1 MPCGREAAAEQS
13 TAAVDGRGGDG
24 APTAC
29 TLPSSPSQ
37 QSLTPMH
44 GGAREPGL
52 SLWTPGA
59 SARPE
64 PQQAPRRRPH
74 VCNLLARPA
83 ASGHPKRPPSPTR
96 PQQAPVSAVAVDPHG
111 DEVGCTLATSPLS
124 SRPESPPTQPA
135 PRQHGTFYHCCAG
148 RAREGEFSDVVREL
162 GETARDVDWLRDTS
176 HDLTDEGFVAEICEE
191 AEAGLVAFAII
202 GGPCETHSP
211 ARAKV
216 LRPLLEPEG
225 ALVGLTDDER
235 AAVNTVNTIFENMC
249 RFALLV
255 HGSNGGFLFEH
266 PACRTIRG
274 TPFFWRAKS
283 KRASLRHLPCIRA
296 LQQATGAVWV
306 YAPHCFF
313 GAGAQKWSMY
323 LISPEALPFFGPL
336 VSATCVHTS
345 HAEHAFGTDAFGHRR
360 AKGFAAYTPEL
371 SRCLAEGAVAF
382 ANSMQDGSSP
392 PPALA
397 PLGEIAFGP
406 HLHPAV
412 GQAVALAAAR
422 PLRYAS
428 FQRLRAVSPDQRW
441 CQPMPPEADG
451 PPPPPP
457 ADLTWYTGRT
467 TDSEGSDDES
477 LASAPLGWQRPRR
490 SAHRV
495 PEVLALRIAYWM
507 LWLPVAADG
516 GRRSGLLTILRWR
529 DEASQAQSDLRAGRK
544 AKIPEAVTVSP
555 LLKHPYFRDRLMDA
569 RNPADCV
576 VVRRATRHTVHA
588 APHTCCEAVWR
599 LADEVGWREVDPD
612 ILAQWGGGGIESRSR
627 APFVTSLGFH
637 HTGVAVGFA
646 DVDAIM
652 VSDMAAGRLG
662 GPYTFCPPF
671 EPFVN
676 LPRNVVYQRRHK
688 EQSDGSF
695 KEVAKARVTT
705 NGSFSVTGGVAA
717 DGEEVD
723 DASPNAGI
731 PSAERTMS
739 LPTALRHAQ
748 AAACVDAAGDGQQVR
763 GGTYSTDR
771 SNAFSYLMGARGDW
785 WLMGFFWDPPRAS
798 RRQGRAGAV
807 GAMSAEDG
815 RRATAHRR
823 TQEEAGAGADGWSQP
838 DTERDGGFMC
848 SYVCYFGGA
857 HMPQRFGRCAR
868 MARRVSRKRQATF
881 DGGHPLPPSAQ
892 RWQRLRKIA
901 QASGLLPAGPEQLEP
916 SDMQSFI
923 DDHGGSAL
931 TDITGVPVQL
941 QHIELDLSAMTVSG
955 GIPAPLDSRLANHCR
970 IDIQVALELGFDI
983 SPKTQCGDNVVSLG
997 MRICVLADKLDCPP
1011 MKAESLR
1018 ADCARFRRSIPWGV
1032 DREELERFVG
1042 RVGNL
1047 SQAFPS
1053 FLEHLHAGYA
1063 VACAGARSWRAPT
1076 VVRLVAGSHRAVKLE
1091 ALFDHV
1097 AVALRDNTGIPLMHT
1112 RPSLGSET
1120 LVVSTDASREGGMS
1134 GVPTPDEQAD
1144 DGVGGFAFDP
1154 SDAGHVILV
1163 SERWPPAIRQAMAAS
1178 AARREARLALP
1189 PHRCPMPAAEL
1200 FGLWAVAEAV
1210 QELFQR
1216 RFATVVAVGD
1226 CKPAASAVVA
1236 AKSRSSTMRPI
1247 LAAFPF
1253 ETQSY
1258 LGVWVPREYNTS
1270 PDTLSH
1276 PSQLKQL
1283 TDALTA
1289 AGIRWSVAHIP
1300 DLCWDV
1306 LIATAAAAGN

>member
-1 MPCGREAAAEQS
+1 MI
-13 TAAVDGRGGDG
+13 
-24 APTAC
+24 
-29 TLPSSPSQ
+29 
-37 QSLTPMH
+37 
-44 GGAREPGL
+44 
-52 SLWTPGA
+52 
-59 SARPE
+59 
-64 PQQAPRRRPH
+64 
-74 VCNLLARPA
+74 
-83 ASGHPKRPPSPTR
+83 
-96 PQQAPVSAVAVDPHG
+96 
-111 DEVGCTLATSPLS
+111 
-124 SRPESPPTQPA
+124 
-135 PRQHGTFYHCCAG
+135 
-148 RAREGEFSDVVREL
+148 REL
-162 GETARDVDWLRDTS
+162 GERARDVDWLRDPA
-176 HDLTDEGFVAEICEE
+176 HDLTDESFVSELCEE
-191 AEAGLVAFAII
+191 AEAGLVAFALI

-211 ARAKV
+211 ARTRV

-235 AAVNTVNTIFENMC
+235 SAVATVNAIFENLC

-255 HGSNGGFLFEH
+255 HGSNGGFIFEH

-313 GAGAQKWSMY
+313 GAAAQKWSMY
-323 LISPEALPFFGPL
+323 LVSLEALPFFGPL
-336 VSATCVHTS
+336 VSATCTHDS
-345 HAEHAFGTDAFGHRR
+345 HAEHAFGTDAFGHGR

-371 SRCLAEGAVAF
+371 SRCLAAGAVAF
-382 ANSMQDGSSP
+382 ANSMHNGDSL
-392 PPALA
+392 PPALP
-397 PLGEIAFGP
+397 PLGEVAFGSR
-406 HLHPAV
+406 LHPAV
-412 GQAVALAAAR
+412 GQALAHAAAQ

-428 FQRLRAVSPDQRW
+428 FQRLRAVPADQRW
-441 CQPMPPEADG
+441 CQPMPPEADMA
-451 PPPPPP
+451 PPPPPD
-457 ADLTWYTGRT
+457 DLGWYTSRM
-467 TDSEGSDDES
+467 TDSEGSDDET
-477 LASAPLGWQRPRR
+477 LVSAPLGWQRPRR
-490 SAHRV
+490 GPHRI
-495 PEVLALRIAYWM
+495 PEALALRIAYWM

-516 GRRSGLLTILRWR
+516 GRRSGLVTILRWR
-529 DEASQAQSDLRAGRK
+529 DEAAVAQADLRAGRK

-555 LLKHPYFRDRLMDA
+555 LLKHPHFRDRLMDT

-576 VVRRATRHTVHA
+576 VVRRSTRHTLHA
-588 APHTCCEAVWR
+588 APHTSCEAVWR

-612 ILAQWGGGGIESRSR
+612 LLSQWGGGGMESRSR
-627 APFVTSLGFH
+627 APFMTSLGFH

-652 VSDMAAGRLG
+652 TSDMAAGRLG

-688 EQSDGSF
+688 EQADGTF

-705 NGSFSVTGGVAA
+705 NGSFSVLGGLTA

-748 AAACVDAAGDGQQVR
+748 AAACVDSAGDGQQVR
-763 GGTYSTDR
+763 GGVYSTDR
-771 SNAFSYLMGARGDW
+771 SNAFSYLLAARGDW

-798 RRQGRAGAV
+798 RRQGRAGSSAAA
-807 GAMSAEDG
+807 GAADV
-815 RRATAHRR
+815 RCADAHRL
-823 TQEEAGAGADGWSQP
+823 TQEQAGAGADGWSQT
-838 DTERDGGFMC
+838 DAERAGGFMC

-857 HMPQRFGRCAR
+857 HMPQKFGRCGR
-868 MARRVSRKRQATF
+868 MSRRVARKRQATF
-881 DGGHPLPPSAQ
+881 DGGHPLPPSAR
-892 RWQRLRKIA
+892 RWQRIRKIA
-901 QASGLLPAGPEQLEP
+901 QAAGLLPSGPEQLEP

-931 TDITGVPVQL
+931 TDITGIPAEL
-941 QHIELDLSAMTVSG
+941 QHIELDLSAMSVSG
-955 GIPAPLDSRLANHCR
+955 GVPAPLDSRLANHCR

-983 SPKTQCGDNVVSLG
+983 SPKTQCGDKVVSLG
-997 MRICVLADKLDCPP
+997 MRVCVLDDKLDCPP
-1011 MKAESLR
+1011 MKADSLQ
-1018 ADCARFRRSIPWGV
+1018 ADSARFRRSIPWGI
-1032 DREELERFVG
+1032 DREELERYVG

-1063 VACAGARSWRAPT
+1063 VACAGARSRRAPT
-1076 VVRLVAGSHRAVKLE
+1076 MVRLAKGSYRAVQLE
-1091 ALFDHV
+1091 ALLDHV
-1097 AVALRDNTGIPLMHT
+1097 AAALRDNVGIPLMHT
-1112 RPSLGSET
+1112 RASLGSGT

-1134 GVPTPDEQAD
+1134 GVPTPDDLAD

-1154 SDAGHVILV
+1154 DDSGHVVLV
-1163 SERWPPAIRQAMAAS
+1163 SEKWPTEIRKAMAAS

-1189 PHRCPMPAAEL
+1189 SYRCPMPAAEL
-1200 FGLWAVAEAV
+1200 FGSWAVAEAV
-1210 QELFQR
+1210 QELLQR
-1216 RFATVVAVGD
+1216 RYPTVVAVGD
-1226 CKPAASAVVA
+1226 CKPAASALVA

-1247 LAAFPF
+1247 LAAIPF

-1270 PDTLSH
+1270 PDMLSH
-1276 PSQLKQL
+1276 PSQLHQL
-1283 TDALTA
+1283 TEALTA
-1289 AGIRWSVAHIP
+1289 AGIRWSVARIP